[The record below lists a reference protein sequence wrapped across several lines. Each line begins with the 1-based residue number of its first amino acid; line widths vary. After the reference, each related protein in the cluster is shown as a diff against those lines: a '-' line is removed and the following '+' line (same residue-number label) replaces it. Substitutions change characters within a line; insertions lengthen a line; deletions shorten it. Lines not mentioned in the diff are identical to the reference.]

1 MTEGAPGGASA
12 GGALPPLKEVI
23 ARHEFRAKHALGQH
37 FLLDLNLT
45 ARVASVAGDLT
56 GRQVVE
62 VGPGPGGLTR
72 ALLATPAA
80 HVTAIEIDPRGV
92 AVAEELAGYFPGRLT
107 VLAADA
113 MKVDVAALVPG
124 PRQIVANLPYN
135 VGTPLLVGWLRQ
147 AAAFE
152 RMVLMFQE
160 EVAQRIVAAPDTS
173 AYGRLAVLAQ
183 WTCDVALALRLPP
196 EAFTPPPK
204 VHSAVVRL
212 IPKAEQ
218 PPAPLFAAM
227 ERLTQHAFGQ
237 RRKMLR
243 AALKPLGG
251 EAFLARAGI
260 EPTRRAETLTVAEFD
275 RLARLLLAEQ
285 PPGA

>member
-1 MTEGAPGGASA
+1 MSDAAS
-12 GGALPPLKEVI
+12 GRESVGPLPPLKDVI
-23 ARHEFRAKHALGQH
+23 ARHAFRAKHALGQH

-45 ARVASVAGDLT
+45 AKIASVAGDLA
-56 GRQVVE
+56 GRQVIE

-72 ALLATPAA
+72 ALLATDAA

-92 AVAEELAGYFPGRLT
+92 AAAEDLAAFYPGRLT
-107 VLAADA
+107 VIRGDA
-113 MKVDVAALVPG
+113 LTLDVTSLVPG
-124 PRQIVANLPYN
+124 PRQVVANLPYN

-147 AAAFE
+147 IAAFE
-152 RMVLMFQE
+152 RLTLMFQE
-160 EVAQRIVAAPDTS
+160 EVALRIVAAPDTS

-212 IPKAEQ
+212 LPKTEQ
-218 PPAPLFAAM
+218 PTPALFAVM

-251 EAFLARAGI
+251 EMLLRRADI
-260 EPTRRAETLTVAEFD
+260 EPTRRAETLSIVEFD
-275 RLARLLLAEQ
+275 RLARLLQATEDQ
-285 PPGA
+285 RAV